1 MVVIALGTAVTFPL
15 LSGPAPAGA
24 LTTTGWQLT
33 PPPSSPGSTG
43 NTLAATSC
51 ASANV
56 CMAVGSATSG
66 SVVSPVAERWN
77 GSGWTGST
85 VPTPSGVGQLAGV
98 SCPAWNFCMAVGSAN
113 GTVALSDVWNGTAW
127 TLVPTAT
134 APAADPVLSA
144 VTCSSATQCVAVG
157 STGLKAG
164 MGATLIETWNGTGWT
179 ATAGP
184 NPNATFNDELV
195 GVSCPAVGT
204 CLAVGRATSVFAVV
218 YSPLAVGLSGGT
230 WSLVSTGPPSQ
241 PGSQGSGLNAV
252 SCPTT
257 SACVAVGNGIGSGDG
272 PPLAE
277 VGNLSGLT
285 VSPTIG
291 IGTGTL
297 LGVTCWTSLNCI
309 AVGGT
314 GTASTILNGSGWTPI
329 ATPSPPGGTP
339 VENGIACSSPR
350 GDCLIVGDAGSATP
364 SNFALTLRYDASG
377 YWLVAA
383 DGGIFSFGDPLFYG
397 STGGLTLAQPIVGM
411 AATPDG
417 KGYWLVAADG
427 GIFSFGDAVFYG
439 STGGMPLN
447 RPIVGMAA
455 TPDGKGYWL
464 LASDGGIFSF
474 GDAQFFGSTGG
485 MTLNKPIVGMAPTPD
500 GLGYWLVASD
510 GGIFSFG
517 DTLFY
522 GSTGSLTLAQP
533 IVGMAPTADG
543 FGYWLVAAD
552 GGIFSFGDAVFY
564 GSTGSITL
572 AKPIVGMAP
581 TTDGLGYWL
590 VASDGGIFS
599 FGDAVFYGSTG
610 SITLAK
616 PIVGMA
622 PG

>member
-1 MVVIALGTAVTFPL
+1 
-15 LSGPAPAGA
+15 
-24 LTTTGWQLT
+24 
-33 PPPSSPGSTG
+33 
-43 NTLAATSC
+43 
-51 ASANV
+51 
-56 CMAVGSATSG
+56 
-66 SVVSPVAERWN
+66 
-77 GSGWTGST
+77 
-85 VPTPSGVGQLAGV
+85 
-98 SCPAWNFCMAVGSAN
+98 
-113 GTVALSDVWNGTAW
+113 
-127 TLVPTAT
+127 
-134 APAADPVLSA
+134 
-144 VTCSSATQCVAVG
+144 
-157 STGLKAG
+157 
-164 MGATLIETWNGTGWT
+164 MGATLIETWNGSAWT

-184 NPNATFNDELV
+184 NLNATFNDQLLSV
-195 GVSCPAVGT
+195 TCPSVGT

-218 YSPLAVGLSGGT
+218 YFPLAVGLSGGT
-230 WSLVSTGPPSQ
+230 WSLVATGVPTQ
-241 PGSQGSGLNAV
+241 PGSQGSGFNGV

-257 SACVAVGNGIGSGDG
+257 TACVAVGNGLGSGGG

-297 LGVTCWTSLNCI
+297 SGVTCWTSLNCI

-314 GTASTILNGSGWTPI
+314 GTASTMLNGSAWTPI
-329 ATPSPPGGTP
+329 ATPTPPGGAP

-350 GDCLIVGDAGSATP
+350 GDCLIVGDAGSVTP
-364 SNFALTLRYDASG
+364 SNFALILRYNASG

-383 DGGIFSFGDPLFYG
+383 DGGIFSFGDTFFYG
-397 STGGLTLAQPIVGM
+397 STAGLTLTKPIVGM

-439 STGGMPLN
+439 STGGMTLN
-447 RPIVGMAA
+447 KPIVGMAT

-474 GDAQFFGSTGG
+474 GDAVFYGSTGG
-485 MTLNKPIVGMAPTPD
+485 MALNKPIVGMAPTPD

-533 IVGMAPTADG
+533 IVGMAPT
-543 FGYWLVAAD
+543 
-552 GGIFSFGDAVFY
+552 
-564 GSTGSITL
+564 TG
-572 AKPIVGMAP
+572 
-581 TTDGLGYWL
+581 GLGYWL

-610 SITLAK
+610 GITLAQ

-622 PG
+622 PA